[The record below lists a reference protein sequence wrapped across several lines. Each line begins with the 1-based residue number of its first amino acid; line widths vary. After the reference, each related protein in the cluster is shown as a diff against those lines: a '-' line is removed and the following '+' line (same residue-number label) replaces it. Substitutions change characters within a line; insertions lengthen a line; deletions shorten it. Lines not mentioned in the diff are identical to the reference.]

1 MGDKALFLLA
11 EGMKNLWRHKLTA
24 FAAVFSVFLSL
35 MLVGTLIIAGQN
47 TQKVIQYFRGK
58 YKIEVFFK
66 EGTTEERS
74 QILVKEISAIPGVR
88 STTLITKEDA
98 VRIFESQFGENI
110 LDLVGYNP
118 LPISCVVNVIR
129 NRAERLNVDPI
140 IDKIWAFSEV
150 EEVNYQGALIYRIEG
165 LYQKFLK
172 LTMILTIVILI
183 ISVIIISNTLRLTI
197 YAKRDLIRALQLI
210 GATRTFIKAPFI
222 IEGIIQG
229 VLGALMAAG
238 VLIGGLTI
246 GSRIIAS
253 QFSFKVQYEP
263 FLLTMILVGI
273 SVVISYLGSSRAAS
287 KLLK

>member
-66 EGTTEERS
+66 EVTTEERS